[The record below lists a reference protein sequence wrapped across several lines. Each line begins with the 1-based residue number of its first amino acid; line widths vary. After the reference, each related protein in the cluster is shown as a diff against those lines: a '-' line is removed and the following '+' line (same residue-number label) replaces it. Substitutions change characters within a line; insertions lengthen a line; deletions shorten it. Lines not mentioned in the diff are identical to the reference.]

1 MPRPDFPRTIR
12 EFQRRFPDEAA
23 CREYLFASRWPEGYR
38 CPACGSELATALS
51 TRLLWQCSACR
62 HQASVTAG
70 TVLHKTRTPL
80 HYWFWAAYL
89 MATATPGI
97 SALQMQRQVGVPR
110 YETAWMMLHKL
121 RRAMVA
127 PERSKLIG
135 PVEVDEAYV
144 GGREAGRPGGR
155 YRFGT
160 HAIVAVA
167 VEVRGNG
174 SGRARMEMIGDVS
187 ADSLCGFV
195 ADNVEAGRR
204 CGPMLGRVSCVF
216 LGWATTMSPEAS
228 GPAASSARMPPT
240 PYLGPI
246 A

>member
-1 MPRPDFPRTIR
+1 
-12 EFQRRFPDEAA
+12 
-23 CREYLFASRWPEGYR
+23 
-38 CPACGSELATALS
+38 
-51 TRLLWQCSACR
+51 
-62 HQASVTAG
+62 
-70 TVLHKTRTPL
+70 VLHKTRTPL

-121 RRAMVA
+121 RRAMVS

-135 PVEVDEAYV
+135 PVEVDEAYI

-167 VEVRGNG
+167 VEVRGHG
-174 SGRARMEMIGDVS
+174 SGRARMELIGDVS

-195 ADNVEAGRR
+195 ADNVEAAASVRTDAWQGFMRLSR
-204 CGPMLGRVSCVF
+204 MGYDHEPRSQRAGRVLGQDAADAVPRAHRLISNLKTWLRGTHRGVAEHQLQVYIDEFVF
-216 LGWATTMSPEAS
+216 RFNRRGTPMAAFQTLLGL
-228 GPAASSARMPPT
+228 GGNLPPT
-240 PYLGPI
+240 TYRQIKDWLPGR
-246 A
+246 